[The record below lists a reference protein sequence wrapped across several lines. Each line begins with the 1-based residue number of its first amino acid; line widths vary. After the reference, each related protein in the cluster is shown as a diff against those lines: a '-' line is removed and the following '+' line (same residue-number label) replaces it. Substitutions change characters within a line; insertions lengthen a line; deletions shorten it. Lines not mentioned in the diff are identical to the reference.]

1 MAAILTGSEFEKREN
16 GLKLIKMIKKGLNRQ
31 LIVFLANIFSF
42 EIYTVLGKGF
52 YRKPEVK
59 SKALSVAEA
68 FKEGL
73 FMITKTP
80 RRFSGIAIDQ
90 TQEQNNALVKGDGG
104 AVGLTENAN
113 ALRRWM
119 LSGPEMARLVNEFE
133 KSVSPETTPEFRH
146 HHENE
151 KGFQN
156 TFHKDIRALVGVIEE
171 FGNPFEEE
179 GKGLSVSD
187 TKVVADEE
195 GVSRMQNIEELG
207 RKQCDAFIAERLIEH
222 KKPLDDPI
230 TRNTL
235 SFFKTPIKKTSKAHQ
250 QLSSMNE

>member
-1 MAAILTGSEFEKREN
+1 MSMSLRKVSVQ
-16 GLKLIKMIKKGLNRQ
+16 RQ
-31 LIVFLANIFSF
+31 
-42 EIYTVLGKGF
+42 
-52 YRKPEVK
+52 
-59 SKALSVAEA
+59 
-68 FKEGL
+68 
-73 FMITKTP
+73 
-80 RRFSGIAIDQ
+80 
-90 TQEQNNALVKGDGG
+90 
-104 AVGLTENAN
+104 
-113 ALRRWM
+113 
-119 LSGPEMARLVNEFE
+119 
-133 KSVSPETTPEFRH
+133 TPEFRH